1 MFYWNG
7 GSFSNSTISLI
18 YYDWIVFFWIRAKA
32 APFDYIRF
40 ELFKS
45 ETEFKSH
52 SRGEGRRGISGRRK
66 GEGRVGQGAVLL
78 VRGRWVIYI
87 G

>member
-52 SRGEGRRGISGRRK
+52 KTK
-66 GEGRVGQGAVLL
+66 GWEMGQGDK
-78 VRGRWVIYI
+78 W
-87 G
+87 